1 MVDPFA
7 DEGAALA
14 ATAPDSAEFLAEVKA
29 EEVGKGAE
37 IFTCCGISKLQGAKL
52 SETISKTESQES

>member
-37 IFTCCGISKLQGAKL
+37 IFTCRGISKQ
-52 SETISKTESQES
+52 